1 MGEGHVRDVG
11 IQGIQFSAERLAVGC
26 LGIAHRGG
34 AQGSKRLEAAV
45 GIGQLRHTFRQPQS
59 GKVRGTVALGQVEQ
73 HALNGGR
80 LLHVGQETVRDR
92 KRSMKFVYSAAL
104 RCAVLGGVNFNNSF
118 ITFSF
123 LSRLEMCP
131 HSISEVQRLSRER
144 FSGVKNA
151 RDRGNT
157 IFQP

>member
-1 MGEGHVRDVG
+1 MGEGHVRDVD
-11 IQGIQFSAERLAVGC
+11 IQGIQFSAERLAVGR

-34 AQGSKRLEAAV
+34 ALGSKRLVAAV
-45 GIGQLRHTFRQPQS
+45 GIGQLSHTFRKPQS
-59 GKVRGTVALGQVEQ
+59 GKLRGTVALGQVEQ

-80 LLHVGQETVRDR
+80 LLHVGQAVVGDR
-92 KRSMKFVYSAAL
+92 KPSMRFVYSAAL
-104 RCAVLGGVNFNNSF
+104 RRAVLGGWNFNNSF

-131 HSISEVQRLSRER
+131 HSISEVPRLSREH

-151 RDRGNT
+151 CDRGNI